1 MLARMDLPAP
11 ADDATLRR
19 ILAPVDPAAF
29 VGDHLGR
36 APLRIK
42 GNAGRFADLI
52 GWDDLSRLLETH
64 QLAPPRIRL
73 FRASREIP
81 GDEYQMRRGDLS
93 RIDSGKLSAL
103 LGAGATLVLSDAD
116 AMLPRLAT
124 LADDLGAAL
133 RCAANVNIYA
143 AWRKTNGFGAHWDSH
158 DTFIL
163 QIAGR
168 KHWRIDPPT
177 RSEPRRGDPPR
188 VPPPDG
194 PPAWDGVIEDGDA
207 LYIPRG
213 WPHIV
218 TPLDEPSLHL
228 TAGLFAP
235 TGYDVLKW
243 LAERGRDDPALRAD
257 LPRMADAA
265 ALAIWFDSLRDR
277 IPAMLG
283 EDAPDRFLAHWWA
296 ARPARP
302 TLRFP
307 DLATLPPEGLDDST
321 SVRLAA
327 QRRLDINLTKALD
340 QATFRA
346 GGREWTC
353 SRAVGIALAQLASD
367 RAVAVGALAQPLSGQ
382 ALTELKRH
390 LTALALAGVIL
401 ID

>member
-81 GDEYQMRRGDLS
+81 GDEYLMRRGDLS

-103 LGAGATLVLSDAD
+103 LGGGATLVRSDAD
-116 AMLPRLAT
+116 ARLPRRAT

-143 AWRKTNGFGAHWDSH
+143 AWRKTNGFGAHWDTH
-158 DTFIL
+158 DTYIL

-168 KHWRIDPPT
+168 KHWRIDRPSRTDPL
-177 RSEPRRGDPPR
+177 RGDTTG

-194 PPAWDGVIEDGDA
+194 PPAWEGGIEDGDA

-302 TLRFP
+302 MLRFP
-307 DLATLPPEGLDDST
+307 DLATLPSVGLTDS
-321 SVRLAA
+321 SSIRLAA
-327 QRRLDINLTKALD
+327 QRRLDLRPAETPGRANV
-340 QATFRA
+340 RA
-346 GGREWTC
+346 GGREWAC
-353 SRAVGIALAQLASD
+353 GEAAAAGLARLASD
-367 RAVAVGALAQPLSGQ
+367 RSIAIGELARSMT
-382 ALTELKRH
+382 AAAADELKRQI
-390 LTALALAGVIL
+390 TALALAGVI
-401 ID
+401 